1 MVKYTQCGESVTEL
15 EEAVETM
22 LSVLK
27 YVNDM
32 MHQVA
37 ITGYDVSLSLC
48 SLPSYNVLLFSQI
61 SNVLNNL

>member
-1 MVKYTQCGESVTEL
+1 MLKYTQCGDGVTEL
-15 EEAVETM
+15 EEAVDTM

-37 ITGYDVSLSLC
+37 ITGYDVSVVFGLSFSLC
-48 SLPSYNVLLFSQI
+48 LYHM
-61 SNVLNNL
+61 